1 LTKAYVSLEKNAEQ
15 MRKYSVN
22 YEQSHQHYKKIYLN
36 MMAFEDMS
44 IDAYS
49 DGDRT
54 KRILSHPIAQDL
66 PQKITDNIEKWRNPF
81 KDAWM
86 MLRGEML
93 DVKAMMNALNGRS

>member
-1 LTKAYVSLEKNAEQ
+1 

-93 DVKAMMNALNGRS
+93 DVKAMMNALNGRSQQETL